1 MINFIFKQPKQNLLL
16 IIVIFLTIAINKN
29 TENGLKFDFK
39 WAETLNRMTVHL
51 FYDDFSYDFYS
62 ISSQIINKTKNT
74 N

>member
-1 MINFIFKQPKQNLLL
+1 MPIIF
-16 IIVIFLTIAINKN
+16 